1 MCLASLNTRVVI
13 ADEID
18 RLGHVNNL
26 AYLAWMQAAALA
38 HSAAQGW
45 PPERYEQL
53 GAGWVVR
60 SHEIKYLQSAY
71 EGERIV
77 VRTWVADMSK
87 VGSTAPLQDAAR
99 RRPVPV
105 GLGLDPLGVRRLSPG
120 EACKKFPRKSC
131 RRSRSWTSEV
141 DSCGPAAMRRYSH

>member
-1 MCLASLNTRVVI
+1 MPAIFEHALIVI
-13 ADEID
+13 PQEID

-71 EGERIV
+71 EGEQIV

-87 VGSTAPLQDAAR
+87 VGST
-99 RRPVPV
+99 
-105 GLGLDPLGVRRLSPG
+105 
-120 EACKKFPRKSC
+120 
-131 RRSRSWTSEV
+131 
-141 DSCGPAAMRRYSH
+141 RRYKILRAGDQFLLASASTRWAFVDYAKGSLQKIPHEVVQAFEIASE

>member
-1 MCLASLNTRVVI
+1 MPAIFEHGLVVVRE
-13 ADEID
+13 EID

-71 EGERIV
+71 EGQQIV

-87 VGSTAPLQDAAR
+87 VGST
-99 RRPVPV
+99 
-105 GLGLDPLGVRRLSPG
+105 
-120 EACKKFPRKSC
+120 
-131 RRSRSWTSEV
+131 
-141 DSCGPAAMRRYSH
+141 RRYKILRAGDQCLLASAATRWAFVDYAKGSLLKIPDEVMQAFEIGSE

>member
-1 MCLASLNTRVVI
+1 MPAIYEHVLRVTP
-13 ADEID
+13 AEID

-60 SHEIKYLQSAY
+60 THEIKYLQSAFPDQP
-71 EGERIV
+71 II
-77 VRTWVADMSK
+77 VRTWVADMTK
-87 VGSTAPLQDAAR
+87 VSST
-99 RRPVPV
+99 
-105 GLGLDPLGVRRLSPG
+105 
-120 EACKKFPRKSC
+120 
-131 RRSRSWTSEV
+131 
-141 DSCGPAAMRRYSH
+141 RRYKIVRAEDDCLLASAATQWAFVDYSTGVLRRIPEEVWRAFEIVAD